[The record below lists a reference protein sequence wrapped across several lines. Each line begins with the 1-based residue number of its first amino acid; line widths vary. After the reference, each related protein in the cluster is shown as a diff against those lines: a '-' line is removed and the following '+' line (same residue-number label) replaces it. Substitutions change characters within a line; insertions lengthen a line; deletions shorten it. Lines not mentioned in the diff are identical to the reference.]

1 MSLRNGISKVIYV
14 KNIVIWG
21 VIGLGCILALGIF
34 IKNFFENMATGEEVF
49 IPGVLVLVIAVLG
62 LLVFSITRVI
72 KYINRMR

>member
-1 MSLRNGISKVIYV
+1 MSLRNGISKAIYV

-21 VIGLGCILALGIF
+21 VIGLGCILAIGIF
-34 IKNFFENMATGEEVF
+34 SKNFFESMAAGEEVF

>member
-1 MSLRNGISKVIYV
+1 MSLRNGISKAIYV

-21 VIGLGCILALGIF
+21 VVGLGCILAIGIF
-34 IKNFFENMATGEEVF
+34 LKNFFESMAAGEEVF